1 MSSDSPRPLKS
12 AHVIYEPVLLCVDDE
27 GIFYQAGAF
36 HTEREAQQVLDIWRD
51 EGRTEEMAIN
61 LVTVYE
67 SAEQWNA
74 ER

>member
-1 MSSDSPRPLKS
+1 MSSDSPGPPKS
-12 AHVIYEPVLLCVDDE
+12 THVIYEPVFLCVDDE
-27 GIFYQAGAF
+27 GIFHQAGAF
-36 HTEREAQQVLDIWRD
+36 LTEREAQKVLSIWRD

-74 ER
+74 QR